1 MTGMPGAPPPSASDG
16 EVAAGAELVAE
27 VRSRIAEACRRAGRD
42 PATVTLVGATKSVPP
57 SRIRVAWDAGV
68 RDFGENYAV
77 ELAEKA
83 PQVPATWHFFGKL
96 QRGTAA
102 AVARHADVVHS
113 AEPGEA
119 LARVGSRAVAGGR
132 TLRTLIQVDFT
143 GRRQG
148 VAPGDLPRFVDEVL
162 RLPGLR
168 LCGLMTL
175 PPADPDPEAAR
186 PFFAQLR
193 GMAEGLRTAAPTLV
207 ELSMGMSIDYEVAVG
222 EGATMVR
229 VGTAL
234 FGPRPPGRRGMRSE
248 PV

>member
-1 MTGMPGAPPPSASDG
+1 
-16 EVAAGAELVAE
+16 VAE
-27 VRSRIAEACRRAGRD
+27 VRGKIAEACRRAGRD
-42 PATVTLVGATKSVPP
+42 PASVTLVAASKAVPAT
-57 SRIRVAWDAGV
+57 RIRAAWDAGV
-68 RDFGENYAV
+68 RDFGENYAS
-77 ELAEKA
+77 ELADKA
-83 PQVPATWHFFGKL
+83 PEVPATWHFFGKL

-102 AVARHADVVHS
+102 RVARHADVVHS
-113 AEPGEA
+113 AEPGEGLTRFA
-119 LARVGSRAVAGGR
+119 ARAASGGR
-132 TLRTLIQVDFT
+132 TVRTLIQVDFT

-148 VAPGDLPRFVDEVL
+148 VAPEDLPAFVDEIVG
-162 RLPGLR
+162 LPGLG

-193 GMAEGLRTAAPTLV
+193 AMVEGLRTNVPDLV
-207 ELSMGMSIDYEVAVG
+207 ELSMGMSLDYEVAVG

>member
-1 MTGMPGAPPPSASDG
+1 
-16 EVAAGAELVAE
+16 VAE
-27 VRSRIAEACRRAGRD
+27 IRARIAEACRRAGRD
-42 PATVTLVGATKSVPP
+42 PAAVTLVGATKAVPV
-57 SRIRVAWDAGV
+57 SRVRAAWGAGV

-77 ELAEKA
+77 DLADKA
-83 PQVPATWHFFGKL
+83 PQIPATWHFFGKL

-102 AVARHADVVHS
+102 AVARHAEVVHT
-113 AEPGEA
+113 AEPGHA
-119 LARVGSRAVAGGR
+119 LARLAARAAAEGR

-148 VAPGDLPRFVDEVL
+148 VAPEGLHAMAEEL
-162 RLPGLR
+162 GRLEGLE

-175 PPADPDPEAAR
+175 PPVTPDAEGAR
-186 PFFAQLR
+186 PFFARLR
-193 GMAEGLRTAAPTLV
+193 DLGERLRRDVPGLV